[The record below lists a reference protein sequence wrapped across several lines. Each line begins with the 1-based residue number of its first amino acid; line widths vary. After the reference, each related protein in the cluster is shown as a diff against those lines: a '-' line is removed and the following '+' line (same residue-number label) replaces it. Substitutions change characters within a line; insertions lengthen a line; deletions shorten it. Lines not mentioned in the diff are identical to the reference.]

1 MKTKALAFGK
11 AAQKKTKFKSAKENE
26 LSASDK
32 TFIRNNIEKF
42 PVSALANRIGKSVE
56 LIEKFLKQENLIA
69 DDTKTTSINSVQIEE
84 KTEIESNVKLIPEN
98 EDENVNNKRDTKI
111 NKPTNAELEE
121 RRKFFLENHKKMRI
135 KEMAEMI
142 NVSRFSVMH
151 DLKVL
156 GLVAHKPKEDSPK
169 VVEYVKQN
177 YRTSTNQDMADALGL
192 PTNIIRNICAR
203 YKLVR
208 TVEETQ
214 AIRHNWR
221 RASVTDEQLKFIK
234 ENFGILKTS
243 EIMEKLSISKQL
255 YYRTLQEIGLSNAKK
270 AD

>member
-1 MKTKALAFGK
+1 MKAKTLSFGK
-11 AAQKKTKFKSAKENE
+11 ATQKRTKFKSAKENE
-26 LSASDK
+26 LSVSDK
-32 TFIRNNIEKF
+32 TFIRNNFEKF
-42 PVSALANRIGKSVE
+42 PISALANRIGKSVE
-56 LIEKFLKQENLIA
+56 LIEKFLKKENLMP
-69 DDTKTTSINSVQIEE
+69 DDTKTKSIHSVQNGE
-84 KTEIESNVKLIPEN
+84 KTELESKVKFIAEN
-98 EDENVNNKRDTKI
+98 EDVNVIEKRDTKI
-111 NKPTNAELEE
+111 NRPTNTELAE
-121 RRKFFLENHKKMRI
+121 RRKFIIENHKKMSI
-135 KEMAEMI
+135 KEMAEMM

-156 GLVAHKPKEDSPK
+156 GLEAYKTKEDSPK

-177 YRTSTNQDMADALGL
+177 YRTSTNQDMAIALGL
-192 PTNIIRNICAR
+192 PTNIVRNICAR

-221 RASVTDEQLKFIK
+221 RASVTDEQLNFIK
-234 ENFGILKTS
+234 ENFGILKSS
-243 EIMEKLSISKQL
+243 EIVEKLSISKKL